1 LKNAKM
7 VSENRS
13 HSSEEEWNKH
23 FQSLDTEA
31 LLYLLRE
38 KTLSDSKMVMV
49 EEILL
54 SRGLSK
60 SDIEAAKKRN
70 VLSDEETKATAGSPI
85 SPEAACWG
93 YLFILLAVIFVLTV
107 VATIIIWTKFGWLY
121 GCATLSI
128 GFLGVLLSPLMASKL
143 GVRNYIKRGGL

>member
-1 LKNAKM
+1 M
-7 VSENRS
+7 VSENRNPT
-13 HSSEEEWNKH
+13 SEEEWNKH
-23 FQSLDTEA
+23 FQSLDTET
-31 LLYLLRE
+31 LLYLQGE
-38 KTLSDSKMVMV
+38 HFSHIKMV
-49 EEILL
+49 EETLL